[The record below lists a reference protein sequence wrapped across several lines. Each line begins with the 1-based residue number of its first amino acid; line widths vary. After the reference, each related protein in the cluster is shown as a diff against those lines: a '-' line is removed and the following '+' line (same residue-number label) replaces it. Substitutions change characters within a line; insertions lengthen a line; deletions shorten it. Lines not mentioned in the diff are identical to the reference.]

1 MKIFNL
7 NYSIFLLLAVAVCS
21 CSKEGP
27 QGPAGDDGKY
37 TQGSIEGYASAYNQF
52 GLEVLTDKN
61 NITFT
66 VEGSNP
72 VISGSTNDKGKV
84 LLKNIPFGT
93 YYLLAS
99 KEGYEKTLIL
109 SFNVLGDSAVNTFG
123 IVNLVQRSNVKYSN
137 LVVSSAIRYS
147 WYFTFN
153 TDQTKKDD
161 FSLRYFLSTSA
172 QVSRDNYLYTDV
184 KNSSNSN
191 QIMNIYQ
198 NSGIFSFASGT
209 KLYICFY
216 GYNPK
221 DNGYTNLQ
229 TGLMEYPSLSDTGT
243 NVVEL
248 IMP

>member
-21 CSKEGP
+21 CSKQGP

-37 TQGSIEGYASAYNQF
+37 TEGSIEGYASAYNQF

-72 VISGSTNDKGKV
+72 VISGSTNEKGKV
-84 LLKNIPFGT
+84 SLKNIPFGT
-93 YYLLAS
+93 YNLLVS
-99 KEGYEKTLIL
+99 KNEYATTKIL
-109 SFNVLGDSAVNTFG
+109 GFNVLGDSAINTFG
-123 IVNLVQRSNVKYSN
+123 AISLIQKSTVKYSN
-137 LVVSSAIRYS
+137 LVVQLLNNTWS
-147 WYFTFN
+147 FTFN
-153 TDQTKKDD
+153 TDQVKNDN
-161 FSLRYFLSTSA
+161 FILRYFLSTSA
-172 QVSRDNYLYTDV
+172 DVSPNKYLYTGV
-184 KNSSNSN
+184 RNSSNYN

-198 NSGIFSFASGT
+198 NSTEFSFASKT

-216 GYNPK
+216 GHNWR
-221 DNGYTNLQ
+221 DNGFTNLQ
-229 TGLMEYPSLSDTGT
+229 TGLKEYPSLSDKGT

-248 IMP
+248 TMP

>member
-84 LLKNIPFGT
+84 SLKNIPFGT
-93 YYLLAS
+93 YNLLVS
-99 KEGYEKTLIL
+99 KNEYATTKIL
-109 SFNVLGDSAVNTFG
+109 GFNVLGDSAINTFEA
-123 IVNLVQRSNVKYSN
+123 ISLVQKSTVKYSN
-137 LVVSSAIRYS
+137 LVVQLLNNT
-147 WYFTFN
+147 WNFTFN

-198 NSGIFSFASGT
+198 YPGIFSFASGT